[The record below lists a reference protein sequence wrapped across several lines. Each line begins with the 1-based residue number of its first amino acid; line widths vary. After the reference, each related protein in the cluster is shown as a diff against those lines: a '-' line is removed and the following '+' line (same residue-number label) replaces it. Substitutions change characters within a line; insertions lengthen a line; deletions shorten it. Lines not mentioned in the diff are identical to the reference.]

1 MTPPETPPTARP
13 TALAYAGVLFA
24 VVVWGA
30 SFVATK
36 HAVAEVSPA
45 TVIFLRFGIGAVVL
59 GAATAWRGQM
69 AFLRARDVG
78 LFAVL
83 GFLGIALH
91 QWLQATGLL
100 TAQATTGA
108 WIVTAT
114 PIWTAMLGRWWLG
127 ERLGWGRVAGIAV
140 AALGVLLVLAR
151 ANVHQLASGGFFTTG
166 DLLMLLS
173 SPNWAIVTVLTRRA
187 LGRHPAARL
196 TFWVMTLGWL
206 MTAVWLFTAG
216 PGLAE
221 ISHLSASGWWAILF
235 LGVGCSGL
243 AYIGWYDALAEL
255 PAARVSAF
263 LYLEPPVTMVLAALL
278 GQEPWSLAPLL
289 GGSVIVLGVVMVN
302 RRWGSRWGPRVDP
315 AT

>member
-1 MTPPETPPTARP
+1 MSHPSAAPPARLTA
-13 TALAYAGVLFA
+13 TAYVGVLFA
-24 VVVWGA
+24 VVAWGA

-36 HAVAEVSPA
+36 HVVAEVSPE

-59 GAATAWRGQM
+59 GIATARRGQM
-69 AFLRARDVG
+69 KWLRSKDLG
-78 LFAVL
+78 LFALL
-83 GFLGIALH
+83 GFLGIGFH

-100 TAQATTGA
+100 TAQATTAA

-114 PIWTAMLGRWWLG
+114 PIWTAMLGRLLLG

-140 AALGVLLVLAR
+140 AAFGVLLVLAR
-151 ANVHQLASGGFFTTG
+151 GSLGPLLGGTFFTQG

-187 LGRHPAARL
+187 LGEHPAARL

-206 MTAVWLFTAG
+206 MTAIWLFAVG
-216 PGLAE
+216 PGFSE
-221 ISHLSASGWWAILF
+221 IPQLSASGWGAILF

-243 AYIGWYDALAEL
+243 AYIGWYDALAVL

-263 LYLEPPVTMVLAALL
+263 LYLEPPIAMMLAALL
-278 GQEPWSLAPLL
+278 GQEPWSLAPLF
-289 GGSVIVLGVVMVN
+289 GGTVIVLGVVMVN
-302 RRWGSRWGPRVDP
+302 RRWSTPRAPLD
-315 AT
+315 